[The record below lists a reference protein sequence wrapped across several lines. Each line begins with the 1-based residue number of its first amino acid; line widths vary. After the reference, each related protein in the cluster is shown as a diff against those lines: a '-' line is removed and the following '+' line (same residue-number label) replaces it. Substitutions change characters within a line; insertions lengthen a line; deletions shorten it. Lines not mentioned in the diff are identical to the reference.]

1 MFNSQMPPLSD
12 LPTSR
17 QLLTSTLL
25 AAAAAAAILVTV
37 VLPAEYGV
45 DPTGVGRVLR
55 LTEMGEIKQQ
65 LAAEA
70 AADEPVDASPATA
83 SAPATSGM
91 TSAAVATRND
101 RMEVTLA
108 PGEAAEIKVSA
119 VKGASVAFDWSV
131 AGGNV
136 NYDTHGD
143 PVVKQ
148 RSFYHG
154 YGKGKASTGERGT
167 LVAAFDGTHGWYWRN
182 RSAGSVKVTLS
193 TSGAYSAIRRV
204 V

>member
-17 QLLTSTLL
+17 QLLGSTGL
-25 AAAAAAAILVTV
+25 ALAAAAAILVAV

-45 DPTGVGRVLR
+45 DPTGIGRALQ
-55 LTEMGEIKQQ
+55 LTSMGEIKQQ

-70 AADEPVDASPATA
+70 AVEEAAAALPGSRATPVPTVSPTATVGIR
-83 SAPATSGM
+83 S
-91 TSAAVATRND
+91 D

-119 VKGASVAFDWSV
+119 AKGASVSFDWSV

-136 NYDTHGD
+136 NYDMHGD
-143 PVVKQ
+143 PVVK
-148 RSFYHG
+148 RRGFYPG
-154 YGKGKASTGERGT
+154 YGKGKASVGERGT
-167 LVAAFDGTHGWYWRN
+167 LVTAFDGTHGWYWRN
-182 RSAGSVKVTLS
+182 RSPGTVTVKLS
-193 TSGAYSAIRRV
+193 TRGAYTAIRRV